1 MATNLS
7 YKISSL
13 PSVLDHYKNKNE
25 DVQKKE
31 IKKRKPTNAIKTFD
45 DDQDDEEKTKKEFLE
60 KRHLETY
67 EGLYSLRNTLYLK
80 YINLLRKKVQK
91 QHSEM
96 QKWHK
101 APVKQQNTGDLKK
114 IISLEN
120 ELAKS
125 GILKNKIDHEHFHQ
139 LIHPNMGNLKETLQD
154 IKSKVTSTKSFTSL
168 HIRKPTIMLERR
180 TKEQRQTIKNSVPV
194 TGHLPNKEKKTNK
207 ETNDIL
213 PKLPLTELLIRPEV
227 EYEKTAQKFTR
238 NFSPRESH
246 IYKEHVIQMYS
257 LSLCNM
263 AYSRS
268 LMEKSGLFS
277 DFEDESNI
285 HDLLKNL
292 CQGEDE
298 HADVLQKKVKMTKS
312 SDGQHKKTLKCKR
325 NRESSKAS
333 ALDET
338 EVKHNND
345 SFDHSLENQKV
356 IVQEKEPLSIEE
368 ARANYPLLEAKT
380 IKYWTNYI
388 YS

>member
-114 IISLEN
+114 GIPVLRIPYCKLSSDDQYLENIPKSKNYLIISLEN

-263 AYSRS
+263 AYSR
-268 LMEKSGLFS
+268 
-277 DFEDESNI
+277 
-285 HDLLKNL
+285 
-292 CQGEDE
+292 
-298 HADVLQKKVKMTKS
+298 
-312 SDGQHKKTLKCKR
+312 
-325 NRESSKAS
+325 
-333 ALDET
+333 
-338 EVKHNND
+338 
-345 SFDHSLENQKV
+345 
-356 IVQEKEPLSIEE
+356 
-368 ARANYPLLEAKT
+368 
-380 IKYWTNYI
+380 
-388 YS
+388 